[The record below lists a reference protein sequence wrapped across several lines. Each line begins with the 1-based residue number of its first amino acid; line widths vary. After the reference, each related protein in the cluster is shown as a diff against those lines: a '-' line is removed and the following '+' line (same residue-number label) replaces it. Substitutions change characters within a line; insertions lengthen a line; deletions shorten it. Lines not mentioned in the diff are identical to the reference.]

1 MNLDFGSFY
10 DYIRKE
16 LNLDLAA
23 YKETQLQ
30 RRITTVMK
38 SAGALNLEDYSK
50 LIDTNDQIKN
60 AFLDYITINVTEFFR
75 NRDIFDEFESVLTN
89 LLIHKF
95 KDMKIWS
102 AACSTGAEAYSLA
115 IILDKNDI
123 RLKHKILATD
133 IDDKILER
141 AKIGEFKEYE
151 IRNLDKKDLKD
162 YFILKDKR
170 YYINDRIKNM
180 VSFNKQDLILDK
192 YEKGFHAIVCRNV
205 TIYFKNETKDKI
217 YKKIN
222 DSLVTGGILF
232 TGATESIYNPKDFGF
247 RKISTFIYEKI

>member
-75 NRDIFDEFESVLTN
+75 NRDIFDEFESILTN

>member
-1 MNLDFGSFY
+1 MKLDFASFY

-23 YKETQLQ
+23 YKENQLQ

-38 SAGALNLEDYSK
+38 SAGSSNLEDYSK
-50 LIDTNDQIKN
+50 LISTNEQVKK

-75 NRDIFDEFESVLTN
+75 NRDIFDEFESILTN
-89 LLIHKF
+89 VLIHKF
-95 KDMKIWS
+95 KDIKIWS

-115 IILDKNDI
+115 IILDKNNI

-133 IDDKILER
+133 IDDTILKKAE
-141 AKIGEFKEYE
+141 IGAFKEYE
-151 IRNLDKKDLKD
+151 IRNLDKKDLD
-162 YFILKDKR
+162 NYFTVEDKK
-170 YYINDRIKNM
+170 YYINSDIKKM
-180 VSFNKQDLILDK
+180 VSFKKQDLILND
-192 YEKGFHAIVCRNV
+192 YEKEFHAIVCRNV
-205 TIYFKNETKDKI
+205 TIYFKNETKDEI

-222 DSLVTGGILF
+222 DSLVKGGILF
-232 TGATESIYNPKDFGF
+232 TGATESIYNPSEFGF